1 MKTSKLTWVLFKKI
15 SDETKVICLSALLFK
30 KEIRQLGAK
39 LIKFCCK
46 GEHS

>member
-15 SDETKVICLSALLFK
+15 SDETKVICLSALLL
-30 KEIRQLGAK
+30 KEIGQLGAK